1 MRRVNSHVPL
11 RTVEKLRVLVTGAD
25 GFVGQHLIS
34 HLLTAGHEIT
44 GAVLSDSP
52 RRGTL
57 SDSERAGVVWYD
69 ADMRDSDRL
78 QSLAREARPE
88 CVFHL
93 AGVSSKAEAQTAY
106 AEALAVNSQGTFQ
119 LLWSLAD
126 AGLADARV
134 IIAGSAE
141 VYGMGGQGRIAE
153 TTALHPS
160 SAYGISKAA
169 QDVVAR
175 ATSEA
180 LELDVRVARFFP
192 LVGPGQRD
200 VFALPSFCRR
210 AFRIKRGGVDSTMHV
225 GNLDV
230 YRDFTDVR
238 DGIMAMARLADLD
251 QVRHRV
257 YNVCCGE
264 PTSVR
269 QLLQWVFDIAGI
281 APEIVMDKELIRA
294 DEPEQV
300 VGDPSRIKEETG
312 WQAELDLRR
321 TVDDTFHWMTQFRPT

>member
-1 MRRVNSHVPL
+1 M
-11 RTVEKLRVLVTGAD
+11 RVLVTGAA
-25 GFVGQHLIS
+25 GFLGS
-34 HLLTAGHEIT
+34 HLTDRLLQEGFSVLGMDNLIT
-44 GAVLSDSP
+44 GSLENIAHLENEPHFDFIEHDVSKYIDVPGGLDGIFHFASP
-52 RRGTL
+52 
-57 SDSERAGVVWYD
+57 
-69 ADMRDSDRL
+69 
-78 QSLAREARPE
+78 
-88 CVFHL
+88 
-93 AGVSSKAEAQTAY
+93 
-106 AEALAVNSQGTFQ
+106 
-119 LLWSLAD
+119 
-126 AGLADARV
+126 
-134 IIAGSAE
+134 
-141 VYGMGGQGRIAE
+141 
-153 TTALHPS
+153 
-160 SAYGISKAA
+160 
-169 QDVVAR
+169 VVAR

-257 YNVCCGE
+257 YNICCGE

-269 QLLQWVFDIAGI
+269 QLLQLVFDIAGI
-281 APEIVMDKELIRA
+281 APDIVMDKELIRA
-294 DEPEQV
+294 DEPEQI
-300 VGDPSRIKEETG
+300 VGDPSRIEEETG

>member
-1 MRRVNSHVPL
+1 MRRVNSHVLL
-11 RTVEKLRVLVTGAD
+11 RAVEKLRVLVTGAD
-25 GFVGQHLIS
+25 GFIGQHLIS
-34 HLLTAGHEIT
+34 HLLPAGHDIT

-57 SDSERAGVVWYD
+57 SDSERAGVVWCGV
-69 ADMRDSDRL
+69 DMRDSDRL
-78 QSLAREARPE
+78 QSLTRDVRPE

-93 AGVSSKAEAQTAY
+93 AGISSRVEAQTAY
-106 AEALAVNSQGTFQ
+106 AEALAVNSQGTFD
-119 LLWSLAD
+119 LLWSLAE

-134 IIAGSAE
+134 IVAGSAD
-141 VYGMGGQGRIAE
+141 VYGMGVQSRISE
-153 TTALHPS
+153 TAALHPS
-160 SAYGISKAA
+160 SAYGVSKAA

-175 ATSEA
+175 ATSEV

-200 VFALPSFCRR
+200 AFVLPSFCRR
-210 AFRIKRGGVDSTMHV
+210 AFRIQRGGVDPTMRV

-238 DGIMAMARLADLD
+238 DGIVAMARLADLD

-257 YNVCCGE
+257 YNVCRGK

-281 APEIVMDKELIRA
+281 APEVVIDEELIRA

-300 VGDPSRIKEETG
+300 VGDPSRIEEEIG
-312 WQAELDLRR
+312 WKAELDLRR
-321 TVDDTFHWMTQFRPT
+321 TVDDTFHWMTQSGAT